1 MHNVRN
7 LWKLL
12 MSYRDHAPVW
22 HYSFLKDG
30 IFDTD
35 AFRALLLSIFV
46 FTIFFVWCIFYSES
60 IRIHW
65 WCTPIGTAKSFRH
78 FRFRRDVAIDSNFRA
93 FFRPPKFPKKQIAI
107 LWSSKNQSLMHFLFV
122 ENLSAFIDDA
132 HPSAWQ
138 SRFGVASPSRFGWQ
152 RSMDFAW
159 QKAQCIYIRTVSF

>member
-1 MHNVRN
+1 MQRKYRPIETFEMATGCINSKKISCFVPRSKLIKTKVPKNFFGAFWSHYVRN

-65 WCTPIGTAKSFRH
+65 WCTPIGMAKSFR
-78 FRFRRDVAIDSNFRA
+78 RGESVEIWLAEINGLCLT
-93 FFRPPKFPKKQIAI
+93 KGTVYI
-107 LWSSKNQSLMHFLFV
+107 LGQ
-122 ENLSAFIDDA
+122 
-132 HPSAWQ
+132 
-138 SRFGVASPSRFGWQ
+138 
-152 RSMDFAW
+152 
-159 QKAQCIYIRTVSF
+159 